1 MTTVTE
7 KILGCDG
14 RNGQYYQD
22 KLARQEEYGFE
33 KPHDG
38 LRAPRKAAMLEMNKY
53 KKKPNNKVKLTE
65 NDIKKIADIRKIK
78 GLTVMQVLLDL
89 EKQEGLRKGYYWL
102 RDFLNG
108 DSSWPPEDAKA
119 LEFFFGIDFE
129 CLK

>member
-1 MTTVTE
+1 MQKE
-7 KILGCDG
+7 WHKENL
-14 RNGQYYQD
+14 NQ
-22 KLARQEEYGFE
+22 LARQEEYGFE

-89 EKQEGLRKGYYWL
+89 EKQEGLRKGYSSL
-102 RDFLNG
+102 RDFLLG
-108 DSSWPPEDAKA
+108 ISGWPRADAKSVA
-119 LEFFFGIDFE
+119 FFFGIDLE
-129 CLK
+129 CLR